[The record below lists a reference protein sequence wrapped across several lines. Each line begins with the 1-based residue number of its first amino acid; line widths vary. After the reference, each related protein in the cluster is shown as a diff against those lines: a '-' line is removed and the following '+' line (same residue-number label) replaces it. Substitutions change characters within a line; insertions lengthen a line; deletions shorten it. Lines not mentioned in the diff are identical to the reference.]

1 MFRKAITEAFKWSLK
16 WYFGSFSATAG
27 TFFFF
32 EKYLEFER
40 LRSLRYAIAMFVLMF
55 IIRAFIQYI
64 LKIDELEKIV
74 TQKQKRIDIIEN
86 SNAKQDLIKKY
97 NYYGEV
103 LIALKDIFSQINKIK
118 RSPDTTKKDISN
130 QLIRVSN
137 RLKSIFE
144 KRLNKNYSVSIKV
157 ILKDE
162 DLPINDSSEVT
173 TLIRD
178 EESYFER
185 RDNAGN
191 GNKHLIKENTCFKE
205 ILKNIEYPNKS
216 FFFSN
221 NLVNLENYCNSSVK
235 DYGVMPKNIEDKKR
249 DEYWTLPYKSEIVV
263 PISPISY
270 TSNER
275 KNHFYGYL
283 CVDCNETDG
292 FHKKYDVHNLLGI
305 ADGVSDLLEQWLIIK
320 HKENDQQTN

>member
-1 MFRKAITEAFKWSLK
+1 MTEAFKWSIK
-16 WYFGSFSATAG
+16 WYFGSSSAAIG

-32 EKYLEFER
+32 EKYLDFER
-40 LRSLRYAIAMFVLMF
+40 FRSIRYAIAMFALVF

-64 LKIDELEKIV
+64 QKIDELEKIV
-74 TQKQKRIDIIEN
+74 NRKQEKIEYFEN
-86 SNAKQDLIKKY
+86 SKAKDDLIKKH

-118 RSPDTTKKDISN
+118 RNSETTKKDISD

-144 KRLNKNYSVSIKV
+144 KRLNKTYSVSIKV
-157 ILKDE
+157 ILKE
-162 DLPINDSSEVT
+162 PNVPITENSEII

-178 EESYFER
+178 EESYYER
-185 RDNAGN
+185 RDNASN
-191 GNKHLIKENTCFKE
+191 GNKHTIKENTCFSQ

-221 NLVNLENYCNSSVK
+221 DLVSSSNYCNSSEK
-235 DYGVMPKNIEDKKR
+235 DYGAMPKNVDNKKKE
-249 DEYWTLPYKSEIVV
+249 EYWTLPYKSEIVV

-270 TSNER
+270 NSNAR
-275 KNHFYGYL
+275 KNHFFGYL
-283 CVDCNETDG
+283 CVDCNEKDA
-292 FHKKYDVHNLLGI
+292 FHKKYDVHNLLGL
-305 ADGVSDLLEQWLIIK
+305 ADGISDLLEQWLIIK
-320 HKENDQQTN
+320 HKENDEQGN